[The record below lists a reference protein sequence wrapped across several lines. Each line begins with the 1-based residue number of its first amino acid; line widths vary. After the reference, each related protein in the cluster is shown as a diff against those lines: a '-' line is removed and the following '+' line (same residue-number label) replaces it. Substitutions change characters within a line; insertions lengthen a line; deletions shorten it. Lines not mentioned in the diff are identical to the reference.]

1 VATKN
6 CEKPE
11 NDEKPKKNKNKNK
24 IEIIFVLV
32 NYNTKIMDLIKG
44 ERYLFQATGNRT
56 FAAEYV
62 NRLNKTTLVT
72 KYSDKE
78 SRMCGGVYS
87 YPTDEII
94 DAFPLSSL
102 VPGHKYRFWYLESKN
117 DENLPINT
125 NEYYRKSREGIFV
138 ELTDPKETLRYDTRE
153 NPEHL
158 RMGIVSCPL
167 YTIIQIDK
175 L

>member
-1 VATKN
+1 
-6 CEKPE
+6 
-11 NDEKPKKNKNKNK
+11 
-24 IEIIFVLV
+24 
-32 NYNTKIMDLIKG
+32 MDLIKG
-44 ERYLFQATGNRT
+44 ERYLFQATANRT
-56 FAAEYV
+56 FIAEYV

-78 SRMCGGVYS
+78 SCMCGGVYS
-87 YPTDEII
+87 YPTNDLI

-102 VPGHKYRFWYLESKN
+102 VAGQKYRFWYLERKN
-117 DENLPINT
+117 DENLPIN
-125 NEYYRKSREGIFV
+125 NYEYYIKSKEGAFV
-138 ELTDPKETLRYDTRE
+138 AVTDPRETLQFDTRG

>member
-1 VATKN
+1 
-6 CEKPE
+6 
-11 NDEKPKKNKNKNK
+11 
-24 IEIIFVLV
+24 
-32 NYNTKIMDLIKG
+32 MDLIKG
-44 ERYLFQATGNRT
+44 ERYLFQATANRT
-56 FAAEYV
+56 FIAEYV

-87 YPTDEII
+87 YPTDDII

-102 VPGHKYRFWYLESKN
+102 VPGQKYRFWYLERKN
-117 DENLPINT
+117 DENLIT
-125 NEYYRKSREGIFV
+125 NNYGYYRKSKEGAFV
-138 ELTDPKETLRYDTRE
+138 AVTDPGETLQFDTRE

>member
-1 VATKN
+1 
-6 CEKPE
+6 
-11 NDEKPKKNKNKNK
+11 
-24 IEIIFVLV
+24 
-32 NYNTKIMDLIKG
+32 MDLIKG
-44 ERYLFQATGNRT
+44 QRYLFQATGDRT

-62 NRLNKTTLVT
+62 NCLGKITLVT

-87 YPTDEII
+87 YPTDDII

-102 VPGHKYRFWYLESKN
+102 VPGHKYRFWYLETKN
-117 DENLPINT
+117 DENLPIN
-125 NEYYRKSREGIFV
+125 NYEYYRKSQEGAFV
-138 ELTDPKETLRYDTRE
+138 TLSDPAETLQYDTRE

-158 RMGIVSCPL
+158 RMGIVSCQL
-167 YTIIQIDK
+167 HTIIQIDK